1 MSNKR
6 GKKSKLKDEN
16 EIFDDRSYTDFICPI
31 CLEILVEP
39 VQMPCRHE
47 LCMQCFKTHV
57 KDTSLNC
64 PMCRVR
70 IAVWV
75 RKNTKT
81 NTLVNQERWAL
92 IQSLFPE
99 RIKRR
104 LEGLDDIEDD
114 PYSMYLFLIK
124 Y

>member
-1 MSNKR
+1 MSNKK
-6 GKKSKLKDEN
+6 GKKSKLKDESD
-16 EIFDDRSYTDFICPI
+16 ERSYTDFICPI

-39 VQMPCRHE
+39 VQMPCKHE
-47 LCMQCFKTHV
+47 LCIQCFKTHV

-75 RKNTKT
+75 RKNSKT

-114 PYSMYLFLIK
+114 HYCEKVF
-124 Y
+124 